1 MTLLRPHKDLKAV
14 ITQLLIFL
22 KNFLVEQGATYS
34 QVITYKEAGVA
45 INLTGYT
52 ARLQVRSTLESAS
65 TVVELTTAN
74 GRIVLGGAAGTITLT
89 ISATDTAA
97 LTAGRGVYDLELVS
111 GSGIVT
117 RLLQGVATISRNVT
131 R

>member
-1 MTLLRPHKDLKAV
+1 MAATTYD
-14 ITQLLIFL
+14 I
-22 KNFLVEQGATYS
+22 LVEQGATFS

-45 INLTGYT
+45 VNLTGYT
-52 ARLQVRSTLESAS
+52 ARMQVRSTLESAT

-74 GRIVLGGAAGTITLT
+74 GRIALGGAAGTITLT
-89 ISATDTAA
+89 IAAADTAA

>member
-1 MTLLRPHKDLKAV
+1 MAATTYD
-14 ITQLLIFL
+14 ILI
-22 KNFLVEQGATYS
+22 EQGATYS

-45 INLTGYT
+45 VNLTGYT
-52 ARLQVRSTLESAS
+52 ARMQVRATLESAS
-65 TVVELTTAN
+65 TLVELTTAN
-74 GRIVLGGAAGTITLT
+74 SRIALGGTAGTITLT

-97 LTAGRGVYDLELVS
+97 LASGRGVYDLELVS

>member
-1 MTLLRPHKDLKAV
+1 MAATTYD
-14 ITQLLIFL
+14 ILI
-22 KNFLVEQGATYS
+22 EQGATYS

-45 INLTGYT
+45 VNLTGYT
-52 ARLQVRSTLESAS
+52 ARMQVRATLESAS
-65 TVVELTTAN
+65 TLVELTTAN
-74 GRIVLGGAAGTITLT
+74 SRIALGGAAGTITLT
-89 ISATDTAA
+89 IAAADTAA
-97 LTAGRGVYDLELVS
+97 LTSGRGVYDLELVS

>member
-1 MTLLRPHKDLKAV
+1 MAATTYD
-14 ITQLLIFL
+14 ILI
-22 KNFLVEQGATYS
+22 EQGATYS
-34 QVITYKEAGVA
+34 QVVTYKESGVA
-45 INLTGYT
+45 VNLTGYT
-52 ARLQVRSTLESAS
+52 ARMQVRSTLESAT

-74 GRIVLGGAAGTITLT
+74 GRITLGGAAGTITLT
-89 ISATDTAA
+89 ISATDTAS

-117 RLLQGVATISRNVT
+117 RLVQGVATISRNVT

>member
-1 MTLLRPHKDLKAV
+1 MAATTYD
-14 ITQLLIFL
+14 ILI
-22 KNFLVEQGATYS
+22 EQGATYS
-34 QVITYKEAGVA
+34 QLVTYKEAGVA

-74 GRIVLGGAAGTITLT
+74 GRIALGGAAGTITLT

-117 RLLQGVATISRNVT
+117 RLLQGVCTISRNVT

>member
-1 MTLLRPHKDLKAV
+1 MAATTYD
-14 ITQLLIFL
+14 LLI
-22 KNFLVEQGATYS
+22 EQGATFS
-34 QVITYKEAGVA
+34 QLVTYKESGVA
-45 INLTGYT
+45 VNLTGYT
-52 ARLQVRSTLESAS
+52 ARMQVRSTLESAS
-65 TVVELTTAN
+65 TVVELTTVN
-74 GRIVLGGAAGTITLT
+74 GRIALGGAAGTITLT

>member
-1 MTLLRPHKDLKAV
+1 MSATTYD
-14 ITQLLIFL
+14 ILI
-22 KNFLVEQGATYS
+22 EQGATYS
-34 QVITYKEAGVA
+34 QVITYKESGVA
-45 INLTGYT
+45 VNLTGYT
-52 ARLQVRSTLESAS
+52 ARMQVRSTLESAS
-65 TVVELTTAN
+65 TIVELTTAN
-74 GRIVLGGAAGTITLT
+74 SRIALGGAAGTITLT

>member
-1 MTLLRPHKDLKAV
+1 MSATTYD
-14 ITQLLIFL
+14 ILI
-22 KNFLVEQGATYS
+22 EQGATYS

-74 GRIVLGGAAGTITLT
+74 GRIALGGAAGTITLT

>member
-1 MTLLRPHKDLKAV
+1 MAATTYD
-14 ITQLLIFL
+14 ILI
-22 KNFLVEQGATYS
+22 EQGATYS
-34 QVITYKEAGVA
+34 QVISYKESGVA

-52 ARLQVRSTLESAS
+52 ARMQVRATLEAASTL
-65 TVVELTTAN
+65 VELTTAN
-74 GRIVLGGAAGTITLT
+74 SRIALGGTAGTISLT

-97 LTAGRGVYDLELVS
+97 LTSGRGVYDLELVS

>member
-1 MTLLRPHKDLKAV
+1 MAATTYD
-14 ITQLLIFL
+14 ILI
-22 KNFLVEQGATYS
+22 EQGATYS
-34 QVITYKEAGVA
+34 QLITYKESGVA
-45 INLTGYT
+45 VNLTGYT
-52 ARLQVRSTLESAS
+52 ARMQVRSTLESAT

-74 GRIVLGGAAGTITLT
+74 SRIALGGTAGTITLT

>member
-1 MTLLRPHKDLKAV
+1 MAATTYD
-14 ITQLLIFL
+14 LLI
-22 KNFLVEQGATYS
+22 EQGATFS
-34 QVITYKEAGVA
+34 QLVTYKESGVA
-45 INLTGYT
+45 VNLTGYT

-65 TVVELTTAN
+65 TIVELTTAN
-74 GRIVLGGAAGTITLT
+74 GRIALGGAAGTITLT

>member
-1 MTLLRPHKDLKAV
+1 MAATTYD
-14 ITQLLIFL
+14 ITI
-22 KNFLVEQGATYS
+22 EQGATFS
-34 QVITYKEAGVA
+34 QVVTYKESGVA

-52 ARLQVRSTLESAS
+52 ARMQVRATLESAS
-65 TVVELTTAN
+65 TLVELTTAN
-74 GRIVLGGAAGTITLT
+74 SRIALGGAAGTITLT

-117 RLLQGVATISRNVT
+117 RLLQGVCTISRNVT

>member
-1 MTLLRPHKDLKAV
+1 M
-14 ITQLLIFL
+14 
-22 KNFLVEQGATYS
+22 
-34 QVITYKEAGVA
+34 
-45 INLTGYT
+45 
-52 ARLQVRSTLESAS
+52 QVRATLESAS
-65 TVVELTTAN
+65 TLVELTTAN
-74 GRIVLGGAAGTITLT
+74 SHIALGGTAGTISLT
-89 ISATDTAA
+89 ISATDTAG

>member
-1 MTLLRPHKDLKAV
+1 MAATTYD
-14 ITQLLIFL
+14 ILI
-22 KNFLVEQGATYS
+22 EQGATYS
-34 QVITYKEAGVA
+34 QSITYKDNGVA
-45 INLTGYT
+45 VNLTGYT
-52 ARLQVRSTLESAS
+52 ARMQVRATLESAS
-65 TVVELTTAN
+65 TLVELTTAN
-74 GRIVLGGAAGTITLT
+74 SRIALGGTAGTITLT
-89 ISATDTAA
+89 ISATDTAG

>member
-1 MTLLRPHKDLKAV
+1 MAATTYD
-14 ITQLLIFL
+14 ITI
-22 KNFLVEQGATYS
+22 EQGATFS
-34 QVITYKEAGVA
+34 LVITYKDNDTPVS
-45 INLTGYT
+45 LTGYT
-52 ARLQVRSTLESAS
+52 ARMQVRATLESAS
-65 TVVELTTAN
+65 TLVELTTAN
-74 GRIVLGGAAGTITLT
+74 NRIALGGAAGTITLT

-97 LTAGRGVYDLELVS
+97 LTSGRGVYDLELVS

>member
-1 MTLLRPHKDLKAV
+1 MAATTYD
-14 ITQLLIFL
+14 ILI
-22 KNFLVEQGATYS
+22 EQGATFS
-34 QVITYKEAGVA
+34 QVITYKDNGVA
-45 INLTGYT
+45 VNLTGYT
-52 ARLQVRSTLESAS
+52 ARLQVRATLESAS
-65 TVVELTTAN
+65 TLIELTTAN
-74 GRIVLGGAAGTITLT
+74 GRIALGGAAGTITLT
-89 ISATDTAA
+89 IAAADTAA

>member
-1 MTLLRPHKDLKAV
+1 MAATTYD
-14 ITQLLIFL
+14 ILI
-22 KNFLVEQGATYS
+22 EQGATFS
-34 QVITYKEAGVA
+34 QVITYKDNGVA
-45 INLTGYT
+45 VNLTGYT
-52 ARLQVRSTLESAS
+52 ARMQVRSTLESAT

-74 GRIVLGGAAGTITLT
+74 GRIALGGAAGTITLT
-89 ISATDTAA
+89 ISATDTAG
-97 LTAGRGVYDLELVS
+97 LTSGRGVYDLELVS

>member
-1 MTLLRPHKDLKAV
+1 MSATTYD
-14 ITQLLIFL
+14 ILI
-22 KNFLVEQGATYS
+22 EQGATYS

-45 INLTGYT
+45 VNLTGYT
-52 ARLQVRSTLESAS
+52 ARMQVRATLESAS
-65 TVVELTTAN
+65 TLVELTTAN
-74 GRIVLGGAAGTITLT
+74 SRITLGGSAGTITLT

-117 RLLQGVATISRNVT
+117 QLLQGVATISRNVT

>member
-1 MTLLRPHKDLKAV
+1 MSATTYD
-14 ITQLLIFL
+14 ILI
-22 KNFLVEQGATYS
+22 EQGATFS
-34 QVITYKEAGVA
+34 QLVTYKESGVA
-45 INLTGYT
+45 VNLTGYT
-52 ARLQVRSTLESAS
+52 ARMQVRSTLESAS
-65 TVVELTTAN
+65 TIVELTTAN
-74 GRIVLGGAAGTITLT
+74 GRIALGGAAGTITLT